1 MITRALTI
9 ILISNLVFFSC
20 ITEKRISEL
29 SSYPEKTIHDYL
41 TVDEAMS
48 RLKVTESAAPLAD
61 NLGSSPNL
69 PRSFS
74 PPYTSV
80 KPIKLFD
87 NLYFVGTNTV
97 GSFII
102 DSGDGLVM
110 LDTGCGDEDIS
121 IMVEDMKKLGLD
133 PAKIKLIFI
142 SHEHF
147 DHYGGV
153 RFLKKNV
160 CPEAKVAMSLT
171 GWNLLQTVP
180 LEWAYIGIRPQ
191 SVDIYLTDGMKIKI
205 GNEIFQIVATPGH
218 SPGCLSFIFKVTEN
232 SETHMVGIM
241 GGSAVWPTQTETK
254 LYKASIEYF
263 KAFAKAA
270 KCDVGLGFHSLERDF
285 TQLRVKKT
293 GEPNPLV
300 IGEDK
305 FDTVYLQKFRDRY
318 MQMMRSESLT
328 PYNAL

>member
-1 MITRALTI
+1 MISRASTI
-9 ILISNLVFFSC
+9 ILILILVLVSC
-20 ITEKRISEL
+20 SAEKRISEK
-29 SSYPEKTIHDYL
+29 SAYAEKPAHDYL
-41 TVDEAMS
+41 TIDEAVAS
-48 RLKVTESAAPLAD
+48 LKVSESAAPLND
-61 NLGSSPNL
+61 NPGGSPNL

-74 PPYTSV
+74 PPYRSV
-80 KPIKLFD
+80 APIKLFD

-97 GSFII
+97 GSLII

-133 PAKIKLIFI
+133 PSKIKLIFI

-160 CPEAKVAMSLT
+160 CPDAKVAMSLT

-180 LEWAYIGIRPQ
+180 LEWAYIGTRPQ
-191 SVDIYLTDGMKIKI
+191 SVDIYLTDGMKIKA

-218 SPGCLSFIFKVTEN
+218 SPGCLSFIFPVTEN
-232 SETHMVGIM
+232 KEPHMAGVM

-254 LYKASIEYF
+254 LYKTSIEYF

-270 KCDVGLGFHSLERDF
+270 KCDVGLGVHSLESDF
-285 TQLRVKKT
+285 AKIRARKT

-300 IGEDK
+300 IGVDK
-305 FDTVYLQKFRDRY
+305 FDAVFLKKFRDRY
-318 MQMMRSESLT
+318 LQMMESGKLT
-328 PYNAL
+328 PYKPL